1 MKSRILFLLV
11 ILSVLVAP
19 LGAGMT
25 AAQDGGMTYNEAPML
40 AEKVAA
46 GELPPVTE
54 RLPANPLVVEPYD
67 RIGVYGG
74 IWHMGMNGGT
84 DDPIFRRG
92 AGYTGLVRWSVDW
105 SSVVPDVAESWEVNA
120 DATEY
125 IFHLREGL
133 KWSDGVPFTAG
144 DIMFWYED
152 MVMNDELTPGKP
164 NWMRAGGEIGV
175 VEKVDDYTVKFTFA
189 APHSL
194 FLKLLSTPDGV
205 APVKFAR
212 HWFEQFHPKY
222 NPDVDK
228 LVTEA
233 GLDGW
238 TALFTQRGGSM
249 NQGVLYQNARL
260 PTLDPWVVETPMAAD
275 ATQVVVVRNPYFYK
289 VDPEGNQLPYI
300 DKIVYVVGDSVET
313 LVLKALNGEI
323 DMQDRHIA
331 TNDNKA
337 VFFDNMEAGDY
348 HFFETVPSNM
358 NTMIICL
365 NLSHKD
371 PVKREIFQNKD
382 FRIGLSYA
390 INRQELIDL
399 VWVGQGEP
407 YQAGPRPTSQYYN
420 EQLAKQYTE
429 YNVDLAN
436 EYLDKAGYSERD
448 GDGFRLGPDG
458 QRITFTVEITAA
470 NQPQIDMM
478 EVIATYWQAVG
489 IDAQVLVEDRSIMYE
504 RKEANEHDANVWA
517 GDGGLDVVLEPR
529 YYFPYSAESNW
540 AEGWQ
545 YWYNNPSDERAME
558 PADAAKQQMELYDQ
572 LKATAD
578 PAAQDELMAQILQ
591 IAADEFWVIGISL
604 PPTGYGIVKN
614 NFHNVPEVMPSA
626 WNYPHPGPTNVFTY
640 FIEG

>member
-1 MKSRILFLLV
+1 MKSRTLFLLV

-19 LGAGMT
+19 LGAGIT
-25 AAQDGGMTYNEAPML
+25 AAQDGGMTYKEAPML

-46 GELPPVTE
+46 GELPPVEE

-74 IWHMGMNGGT
+74 TWHMGMNGGT

-105 SSVVPDVAESWEVNA
+105 TSVIPDVAESWEVNA

-125 IFHLREGL
+125 VFHLREGL
-133 KWSDGVPFTAG
+133 KWSDGVPFTAD

-152 MVMNDELTPGKP
+152 MLMNDELTPGKP
-164 NWMRAGGEIGV
+164 SWMRAGGEIGV
-175 VEKVDDYTVKFTFA
+175 VEKVDDYTVKFTFV

-194 FLKLLSTPDGV
+194 FLKLLSTPDGI
-205 APVKFAR
+205 APIKFAR

-228 LVTEA
+228 LVAEA
-233 GLDGW
+233 GLDSW
-238 TALFTQRGGSM
+238 TALFQQRGGWM
-249 NQGVLYQNARL
+249 NQGVLYQNAGL
-260 PTLDPWVVETPMAAD
+260 PTLDPWVIETPMAAD
-275 ATQVVVVRNPYFYK
+275 ATQVVVVRNPYFYA

-323 DMQDRHIA
+323 DMQDRHIG

-337 VFFDNMEAGDY
+337 VFFDNMDAGGY

-407 YQAGPRPTSQYYN
+407 FQAGPRPESQYYN

-436 EYLDKAGYSERD
+436 EHLDKAGYSERD
-448 GDGFRLGPDG
+448 GDGFRLGSDG
-458 QRITFTVEITAA
+458 QRITFTVEVAAA
-470 NQPQIDMM
+470 NQPQVDMM

-529 YYFPYSAESNW
+529 YFFPYSGESNW

-558 PADAAKQQMELYDQ
+558 PVDAAKRQMELYDE

-578 PAAQDELMAQILQ
+578 PAAQDALMAEILQ
-591 IAADEFWVIGISL
+591 IAADEFWVMGISL

-614 NFHNVPEVMPSA
+614 NFYNVPETMPSA

>member
-1 MKSRILFLLV
+1 V
-11 ILSVLVAP
+11 
-19 LGAGMT
+19 
-25 AAQDGGMTYNEAPML
+25 
-40 AEKVAA
+40 
-46 GELPPVTE
+46 
-54 RLPANPLVVEPYD
+54 
-67 RIGVYGG
+67 
-74 IWHMGMNGGT
+74 
-84 DDPIFRRG
+84 
-92 AGYTGLVRWSVDW
+92 
-105 SSVVPDVAESWEVNA
+105 
-120 DATEY
+120 
-125 IFHLREGL
+125 
-133 KWSDGVPFTAG
+133 
-144 DIMFWYED
+144 
-152 MVMNDELTPGKP
+152 
-164 NWMRAGGEIGV
+164 
-175 VEKVDDYTVKFTFA
+175 

-194 FLKLLSTPDGV
+194 FLKLLSTPDGI
-205 APVKFAR
+205 APIKFAR

-228 LVTEA
+228 LVAEA
-233 GLDGW
+233 GVDSW
-238 TALFTQRGGSM
+238 TALFQQRGGGM
-249 NQGVLYQNARL
+249 NQGVLYQNAGL
-260 PTLDPWVVETPMAAD
+260 PTLDPWVIETPMAAD
-275 ATQVVVVRNPYFYK
+275 ATQVVVVRNPYFYA

-323 DMQDRHIA
+323 DMQDRHIG

-337 VFFDNMEAGDY
+337 VFFDNMDAGGY

-365 NLSHKD
+365 NLTHKD

-458 QRITFTVEITAA
+458 QRISFTVEVTAA
-470 NQPQIDMM
+470 NQPQVDMM
-478 EVIATYWQAVG
+478 EVVATYWQAVG
-489 IDAQVLVEDRSIMYE
+489 INAQVLVEDRSIMYE

-529 YYFPYSAESNW
+529 YFFPYSAESNW

-545 YWYNNPSDERAME
+545 YWYNNPSDERAVE
-558 PADAAKQQMELYDQ
+558 PVDAAKRQMELYDE

-578 PAAQDELMAQILQ
+578 PAAQDALMAEILQ
-591 IAADEFWVIGISL
+591 IAADEFWVMGISL
-604 PPTGYGIVKN
+604 PPAGYGIVRN
-614 NFHNVPEVMPSA
+614 NFYNVPETMPSA

-640 FIEG
+640 FIEE